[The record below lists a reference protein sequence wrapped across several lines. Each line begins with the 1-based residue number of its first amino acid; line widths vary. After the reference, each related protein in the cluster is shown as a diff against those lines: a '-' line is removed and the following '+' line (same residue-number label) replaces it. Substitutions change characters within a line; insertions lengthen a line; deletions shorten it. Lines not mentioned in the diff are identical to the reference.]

1 MRGASTVRVRRQCC
15 SDTRART
22 YPKLTPSWHRSVLR
36 RRYPWSCPSMRAL
49 CGAAVLDCAFFDWAC
64 AVVCQRSFFIFQF
77 RRFPCKFCTTV
88 RQNCVCFRRFCR
100 EICICC
106 RRFCRSAPRGFCG
119 FCRRFCHTCGKAYHK
134 HSPPSFSLSRSTLPW
149 LPILPQR
156 RRRNLPTLRLPA
168 MMVKPLSGTT
178 TTALSMTLACPPTK
192 IPMKIGPPMGAV
204 PGAPSPVCRGS
215 HPGGA
220 ATAGIPPCGR

>member
-22 YPKLTPSWHRSVLR
+22 SKTHPVLASQR
-36 RRYPWSCPSMRAL
+36 PASSLPMVLSFHARPLWC
-49 CGAAVLDCAFFDWAC
+49 AAVLDCAFFDWAC

-119 FCRRFCHTCGKAYHK
+119 FCRRFCHTCRKAYHK
-134 HSPPSFSLSRSTLPW
+134 HSPPSFSLSRIVPYHGFQSFPSAVAGTSPRSGS
-149 LPILPQR
+149 R
-156 RRRNLPTLRLPA
+156 R
-168 MMVKPLSGTT
+168 
-178 TTALSMTLACPPTK
+178 
-192 IPMKIGPPMGAV
+192 
-204 PGAPSPVCRGS
+204 
-215 HPGGA
+215 
-220 ATAGIPPCGR
+220 